1 MKRIFLN
8 IILILFSLSV
18 FAQNEEKD
26 SLVRLISADKARL
39 LQINGQSYR
48 KVEGNA
54 LFLHNNTYLKC
65 DNALWNVDK
74 GVIDAVGNVQ
84 VIQEKTVLTGDSLK
98 YLIDEDLARFRG
110 HKIGRAHV

>member
-39 LQINGQSYR
+39 LQINGQSFR

-54 LFLHNNTYLKC
+54 LFLHNNT
-65 DNALWNVDK
+65 
-74 GVIDAVGNVQ
+74 
-84 VIQEKTVLTGDSLK
+84 SL
-98 YLIDEDLARFRG
+98 
-110 HKIGRAHV
+110 